1 MTGAGVT
8 HDGKK
13 PAERWWQD
21 RKEPLRAAVLAALA
35 VLLLYLCWR
44 ILAPFLTAI
53 SWAFALAVIAAPVYR
68 RLRVRLVSPTLASL
82 LTVIL
87 VIAVVIAPSVLL
99 ARALFNEAA
108 GLVHQTGNDSEG
120 LRSAIDRMPLIG
132 GAFRWLDERID
143 VADAAVE
150 SLRNAAGSVSSAL
163 SAFVAGSMR
172 VLGQIG
178 AAIFILFYLLRDGE
192 AILGSAMQFTPLDR
206 DFTRAMF
213 ERIVR
218 TLRVSLGGKFIT
230 SAIQGLLG
238 GAIFAWLGLP
248 APVFWGF
255 VMGCLSLFPVIGAF
269 LVWGPVAI
277 HFLANGNWPHA
288 LLLTAW
294 GVLVINPVD
303 NLLGPVLVGTTLR
316 IHALGMFFSVLGGVA
331 AFGAAGLVIGPLVVA
346 AAVSV
351 FEEASA
357 RNGMRRAADNRQGGL
372 SHANETRIE
381 VRGTAGR
388 GDRQ

>member
-1 MTGAGVT
+1 MIPDGVVQ
-8 HDGKK
+8 DGQK

-21 RKEPLRAAVLAALA
+21 RKELLRMMVLAALA
-35 VLLLYLCWR
+35 VLLVYLCWR
-44 ILAPFLTAI
+44 ILIPFLPAI

-68 RLRVRLVSPTLASL
+68 RLRARLVSPTLASL

-87 VIAVVIAPSVLL
+87 VVVVVIVPALVL
-99 ARALFNEAA
+99 ARALFHEAA
-108 GLVHQTGNDSEG
+108 ALVQQTAGDSEG
-120 LRSAIDRMPLIG
+120 LRSAIDRMPVVG
-132 GAFRWLDERID
+132 GVFRWLDARID
-143 VADAAVE
+143 VTDAAVE

-192 AILGSAMQFTPLDR
+192 EILGATMRFIPLDP
-206 DFTRAMF
+206 DFSRAMF
-213 ERIVR
+213 ERIAR
-218 TLRVSLGGKFIT
+218 TLRVSLGGKFVT

-238 GAIFAWLGLP
+238 GASFAWFGLP

-277 HFLANGNWPHA
+277 HFLANGDWLQA

-316 IHALGMFFSVLGGVA
+316 IHALPMFFSVLGGIA
-331 AFGAAGLVIGPLVVA
+331 AFGAAGVVIGPLVVA
-346 AAVSV
+346 VAVSV

-357 RNGMRRAADNRQGGL
+357 RNGMRRAPQNRQGGL
-372 SHANETRIE
+372 SHANEARIE
-381 VRGTAGR
+381 ARGTAG
-388 GDRQ
+388 